1 MCISEIFCIFVEN
14 KMGQFKVIIAGSRT
28 FKDYD
33 LLEQKCDQILSS
45 IQDEIWVISGTAEG
59 ADILGEKYA
68 QKRGY
73 YLLECPAQ
81 WDNVEGKPASEIGTN
96 SRGQKYWKLAGL
108 RRNEQMAQNADAL
121 ILFNLGTSGSQNMLY
136 NARKLGLKIRDIKIK
151 K

>member
-1 MCISEIFCIFVEN
+1 
-14 KMGQFKVIIAGSRT
+14 MGQFKVIIAGSRA
-28 FKDYD
+28 FRDYD
-33 LLEQKCDQILSS
+33 LLEKKCDQILSS
-45 IQDEIWVISGTAEG
+45 IQDEIWVISGAYT
-59 ADILGEKYA
+59 LGEKYA

-81 WDNVEGKPASEIGTN
+81 WDDIEGKPTSEIGTN

-136 NARKLGLKIRDIKIK
+136 NARKLGLKIRDIKI
-151 K
+151 

>member
-1 MCISEIFCIFVEN
+1 MRV
-14 KMGQFKVIIAGSRT
+14 
-28 FKDYD
+28 
-33 LLEQKCDQILSS
+33 
-45 IQDEIWVISGTAEG
+45 
-59 ADILGEKYA
+59 EKYA

-81 WDNVEGKPASEIGTN
+81 WDNVEGKLASEIGTN

-136 NARKLGLKIRDIKIK
+136 NARKLGLKIRDIKI
-151 K
+151 

>member
-1 MCISEIFCIFVEN
+1 
-14 KMGQFKVIIAGSRT
+14 MGQFKVIIAGSRT

-45 IQDEIWVISGTAEG
+45 IQDEIWVISV
-59 ADILGEKYA
+59 ADTLVEKYA

-81 WDNVEGKPASEIGTN
+81 WDDIEGKPASEIGTN

-136 NARKLGLKIRDIKIK
+136 NARKLGLKIRDIKI
-151 K
+151 

>member
-1 MCISEIFCIFVEN
+1 
-14 KMGQFKVIIAGSRT
+14 MGQFKVIIAGSRT

-45 IQDEIWVISGTAEG
+45 IQDEIWVISV
-59 ADILGEKYA
+59 ADTLVEKYA

-81 WDNVEGKPASEIGTN
+81 WDDIEGKPASEIGTN

-136 NARKLGLKIRDIKIK
+136 NARKLGLKIRDIEI
-151 K
+151 